1 MVALAALCFACAQ
14 TLGGSGFIACF
25 VGGLLLSGL
34 RRRHKQALLGG
45 AVATGEAMALLTWIA
60 FGVGVL
66 AQIIGR
72 LTWAAVI
79 YAALSLTVIR
89 MVPVLLCL
97 AGTGMR
103 IADKL
108 FVAWFGP
115 RGLATLVFGVI
126 VFNEK
131 LPGNDTIVTVA
142 GGTVLLSV
150 IVHGISANPLVKAM
164 AEPSSKTPPA
174 VRHP

>member
-1 MVALAALCFACAQ
+1 M
-14 TLGGSGFIACF
+14 
-25 VGGLLLSGL
+25 
-34 RRRHKQALLGG
+34 
-45 AVATGEAMALLTWIA
+45 AVLTWIA
-60 FGVGVL
+60 FGGGAA

-72 LTWAAVI
+72 LSLAAMI
-79 YAALSLTVIR
+79 YAVLSLTVIS

-115 RGLATLVFGVI
+115 RGLATLVFGVV

-142 GGTVLLSV
+142 GATVLLSV
-150 IVHGISANPLVKAM
+150 IAHGVSANPLVKAI
-164 AEPSSKTPPA
+164 AERSSTAPQAAKHPPI
-174 VRHP
+174 